1 MKKIAALLV
10 VLALAGIGFAQ
21 EADNTA
27 SLEDE
32 LFGGDTEAAVLTPE
46 EANAES
52 KKEGMSL
59 HGDLK
64 NVSLSLESKAVR
76 IGGNLTSELTLGY
89 LWTDPYSK
97 KSDVKNAFLNP
108 AVAQLRPTIGANLF
122 FDARPVQDLKLY
134 GKFMFEF
141 PFEKSLNGM
150 MHISKDDLERFKG
163 SAAQSLQEQ
172 FKGNNAALKRLNEAL
187 AGISLPQNGISMPIS
202 VNGSPNMKIWEL
214 YTDFS
219 AKDIVFFRFGKHTVK
234 WGTGYFYSPADVIN
248 LSRIDPE
255 KPTADREGPVSLRTH
270 IVIPRTQYNIWLYLL
285 PDTET
290 FKPQYTAG
298 AAKAEL
304 VFGDWEWGIG
314 GWYRY
319 EKAPR
324 LISTLSGSIAGKVA
338 VFAEGVFAWGSDVT
352 YYKDDAAL
360 TPYTV
365 KNKPFFQA
373 TLGGSYTHAD
383 SHTMLAMQYY
393 YNGFGYTDTKAA
405 DRITNAAAAAI
416 NSRNYSDPALG
427 KYGDITAMGNKG
439 QHYIAFTISQNKIG
453 TEDLTAS
460 LFQQFS
466 ITEKE
471 GMTTLSLNWNIFK
484 FVQMRTG
491 PTFSYPLSSSA
502 ATKGSIGYN
511 LSFKLGG
518 GKF

>member
-10 VLALAGIGFAQ
+10 VLVLAGIGAAQ

-89 LWTDPYSK
+89 QWTDPYRK
-97 KSDVKNAFLNP
+97 KADAKKAFLNP

-141 PFEKSLNGM
+141 PFEKSLNGAL
-150 MHISKDDLERFKG
+150 SVPKSPLAPKG
-163 SAAQSLQEQ
+163 AD
-172 FKGNNAALKRLNEAL
+172 
-187 AGISLPQNGISMPIS
+187 IPIS

-219 AKDIVFFRFGKHTVK
+219 AKDIAFFRFGKHTVK

-285 PDTET
+285 PDTES

-360 TPYTV
+360 TAYTV

-393 YNGFGYTDTKAA
+393 YNGFGYTDIKAA
-405 DRITNAAAAAI
+405 DRITDAAAAAI

-511 LSFKLGG
+511 LSFTLGG

>member
-10 VLALAGIGFAQ
+10 VLALAGIGAAQ
-21 EADNTA
+21 EADSTA

-76 IGGNLTSELTLGY
+76 IGGNLSSELTLGY
-89 LWTDPYSK
+89 QWTDPYRK
-97 KSDVKNAFLNP
+97 KADAKKAFLNP
-108 AVAQLRPTIGANLF
+108 AIAQLRPTIGANLF

-141 PFEKSLNGM
+141 PFEKSLNGAL
-150 MHISKDDLERFKG
+150 SVPKSPLAPKG
-163 SAAQSLQEQ
+163 AD
-172 FKGNNAALKRLNEAL
+172 
-187 AGISLPQNGISMPIS
+187 IPIS

-219 AKDIVFFRFGKHTVK
+219 TKDIAFFRFGKHTVK

-285 PDTET
+285 PDTES

-360 TPYTV
+360 TAYTV

-405 DRITNAAAAAI
+405 DRITDAAAAAI
-416 NSRNYSDPALG
+416 KSKSYSDPTLG

>member
-89 LWTDPYSK
+89 QWTDPYRK
-97 KSDVKNAFLNP
+97 KADAKKAFLNP

-141 PFEKSLNGM
+141 PFEKSLNGAL
-150 MHISKDDLERFKG
+150 SVPKSPLAPKG
-163 SAAQSLQEQ
+163 AD
-172 FKGNNAALKRLNEAL
+172 
-187 AGISLPQNGISMPIS
+187 IPIS

-285 PDTET
+285 PDTES

-360 TPYTV
+360 TAYTV

-405 DRITNAAAAAI
+405 DRITDAAAAAI
-416 NSRNYSDPALG
+416 KSKNYSDPALG

>member
-89 LWTDPYSK
+89 QWTDPYRQKADAK
-97 KSDVKNAFLNP
+97 KAFLNP

-141 PFEKSLNGM
+141 PFEKSLNGAL
-150 MHISKDDLERFKG
+150 SVPKSPLAPKG
-163 SAAQSLQEQ
+163 AD
-172 FKGNNAALKRLNEAL
+172 
-187 AGISLPQNGISMPIS
+187 IPIS

-285 PDTET
+285 PDTES

-360 TPYTV
+360 TAYTV

-405 DRITNAAAAAI
+405 DRITDAAAAAI
-416 NSRNYSDPALG
+416 KSKNYSDPALG

>member
-10 VLALAGIGFAQ
+10 VLVLAGIGFAQ

-76 IGGNLTSELTLGY
+76 IGGNLSSELTLGY
-89 LWTDPYSK
+89 QWTDPYRK
-97 KSDVKNAFLNP
+97 KADAKKAFLNP
-108 AVAQLRPTIGANLF
+108 AIAQLRPTIGANLF

-141 PFEKSLNGM
+141 PFEKSLNGAL
-150 MHISKDDLERFKG
+150 SVPKSPLAPKG
-163 SAAQSLQEQ
+163 AD
-172 FKGNNAALKRLNEAL
+172 
-187 AGISLPQNGISMPIS
+187 IPIS

-219 AKDIVFFRFGKHTVK
+219 TKDIAFFRFGKHTVK

-285 PDTET
+285 PDTES

-360 TPYTV
+360 TAYTV

-405 DRITNAAAAAI
+405 DRITDAAAAAI
-416 NSRNYSDPALG
+416 KSKSYSDPTLG

>member
-89 LWTDPYSK
+89 QWTDPYRK
-97 KSDVKNAFLNP
+97 KADAKKAFLNP

-141 PFEKSLNGM
+141 PFEKSLNGAL
-150 MHISKDDLERFKG
+150 SVPKSPLAPKG
-163 SAAQSLQEQ
+163 AD
-172 FKGNNAALKRLNEAL
+172 
-187 AGISLPQNGISMPIS
+187 IPIS

-219 AKDIVFFRFGKHTVK
+219 TKDIAFFRFGKHTVK

-285 PDTET
+285 PDTES

-352 YYKDDAAL
+352 YYKDDVAL
-360 TPYTV
+360 TAYTV
-365 KNKPFFQA
+365 KDKPFFQA

-405 DRITNAAAAAI
+405 DRITDAAAAAI
-416 NSRNYSDPALG
+416 KSKSYSDPTLG